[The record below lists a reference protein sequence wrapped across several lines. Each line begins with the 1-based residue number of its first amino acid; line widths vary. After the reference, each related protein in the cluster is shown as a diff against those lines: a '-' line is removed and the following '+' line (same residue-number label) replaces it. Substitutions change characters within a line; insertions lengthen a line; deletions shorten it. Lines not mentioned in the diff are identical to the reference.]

1 MGAARRGPS
10 RGHLFAVATLTVA
23 CAFVT
28 RDASAAAFQLKE
40 VSALDLGN
48 AFAGAGSAADSA
60 ATVFTNPAGMTQLP
74 GLQVAAGLSLI
85 LPSFRFRGTARDG
98 AGRLTSGGSDRDG
111 GHSAIVPYNHVSYRV
126 TPDLAVG
133 LSLTSPFGLAT
144 YYGPGFA
151 GRYQADKTDL
161 KTLNINPAVAYQV
174 TPWLSVG
181 GGVSAMYA
189 RAQFASSIN
198 ASAIAS
204 DAARRPVALRDGFFR
219 LRGDDW
225 SVGYNFGVLV
235 QPGPATRIGLA
246 YRSRVQQDF
255 SGTVTYDVPPQLL
268 ANAAGRQRFR
278 SGAGNA
284 KLVLP
289 DTASLGITQG
299 LGEDWT
305 VSAEVAWTNW
315 SQFKSLTA
323 TRNDGAV
330 LTSQPQRYDNSYF
343 VALGASYRL
352 TDSLT
357 LRGGVAYD
365 HSPVSNAY
373 RTARVPD
380 ASRTWLAIGASYTV
394 LPGVTVDAGY
404 AHLFVQ
410 DSRIDE
416 VQERT
421 RDRLQGEFRNRVDIL
436 SVGIRTMF

>member
-1 MGAARRGPS
+1 MGAARRGPF
-10 RGHLFAVATLTVA
+10 RGHPLAVAALTAA
-23 CAFVT
+23 CAFLT

-40 VSALDLGN
+40 TSALDLGN

-98 AGRLTSGGSDRDG
+98 AGRLIPGGSDRDG

-144 YYGPGFA
+144 YYGSGFV

-181 GGVSAMYA
+181 AGVSAMYA
-189 RAQFASSIN
+189 RAEFASSIN
-198 ASAIAS
+198 ASTL
-204 DAARRPVALRDGFFR
+204 ARQPVRDGFFR

-255 SGTVTYDVPPQLL
+255 SGTVTYNVPPQLL
-268 ANAAGRQRFR
+268 ATAAGRAAFR
-278 SGAGNA
+278 SGAGDA

-305 VSAEVAWTNW
+305 VSAEVTWTNW
-315 SQFKSLTA
+315 SQFKNLTA
-323 TRNDGAV
+323 TRNDGTV

-343 VALGASYRL
+343 VALGASYRVS
-352 TDSLT
+352 DSLT

-410 DSRIDE
+410 DSRIGE

-421 RDRLQGEFRNRVDIL
+421 RDRLQGEFRNRVDVL
-436 SVGIRTMF
+436 SVGIRTVF

>member
-1 MGAARRGPS
+1 MVAARCRQS
-10 RGHLFAVATLTVA
+10 RGRPLAVAALAVTCAA
-23 CAFVT
+23 CPA
-28 RDASAAAFQLKE
+28 RDAAAAAFQLKE
-40 VSALDLGN
+40 TSALDLGN

-98 AGRLTSGGSDRDG
+98 AGRLISGESDRDG
-111 GHSAIVPYNHVSYRV
+111 GRSAIVPYNHVSYRV

-144 YYGPGFA
+144 YYGAGFV

-161 KTLNINPAVAYQV
+161 KTLNINPAIAYQV

-181 GGVSAMYA
+181 AGVSAMYA
-189 RAQFASSIN
+189 RAEFASSIN
-198 ASAIAS
+198 SSALAGQ
-204 DAARRPVALRDGFFR
+204 PLQDGFFR

-225 SVGYNFGVLV
+225 GFGYNVGVLV

-255 SGTVTYDVPPQLL
+255 VGTVTYNLPPQLL
-268 ANAAGRQRFR
+268 ANAALRERFR

-284 KLVLP
+284 KVVLP

-299 LGEDWT
+299 FGADWT
-305 VSAEVAWTNW
+305 VSAEVVWTNW
-315 SQFKSLTA
+315 SQFKNLTA
-323 TRNDGAV
+323 TRDNGTV
-330 LTSQPQRYDNSYF
+330 LTTQPQRYDNSYF
-343 VALGASYRL
+343 VALGASYRV

-357 LRGGVAYD
+357 LRGGVAFD
-365 HSPVSNAY
+365 KTPVSSAY
-373 RTARVPD
+373 RAARVPD
-380 ASRTWLAIGASYTV
+380 ESRTWLAIGASYTV

-410 DSRIDE
+410 DSRINE
-416 VQERT
+416 ATRT
-421 RDRLQGEFRNRVDIL
+421 GDRLQGEFRNRVDVL
-436 SVGIRTMF
+436 SVGVRTVF